1 MKHFLLIIELPE
13 GKDKNYQANKEPEWM
28 QLSKKL
34 SSSEERVQNIE
45 LIPPNVWLI
54 PSNNGLPFLRNAL
67 CLAKEGEF
75 PCRVLVLDDKP
86 DWFL

>member
-1 MKHFLLIIELPE
+1 MKCFLLIIELPE
-13 GKDKNYQANKEPEWM
+13 GKDENYQANKEPEWM
-28 QLSKKL
+28 QLLKTL

-45 LIPPNVWLI
+45 LIPPNVWMI

-75 PCRVLVLDDKP
+75 HCRVLALDEAP
-86 DWFL
+86 DWLV